1 MESLPKENYN
11 PNLKSK
17 LLLLP
22 DYLIENYIFP
32 YLSGKELFFN
42 VRAVHPYLHE
52 IVKSSWGNSIKE
64 EMFSQLKNL
73 AFIYEKDALTK
84 AYEFKLQYLL
94 NYRNLIMLYNLN
106 ANIMEVFESCVDYI
120 SNDNILKLIIVFLGI
135 FVENNLMNIM
145 LDNTID
151 IDSKKLV
158 LIESLKNEELVE
170 EYKTRIALILDVN
183 NESEEENM
191 LFDGLNI
198 TFREIDRN
206 NIENI
211 NESCRLIYSFLQ
223 GLIEFQNLKKDI
235 NVLKLKIDKLF
246 KKIQLETELW
256 PKRKKFF
263 ENAYKILL
271 YSKSSSEKFQFI
283 NNLFNFYSIRS
294 PLYEFREEVYGLMVE
309 LRNIM
314 EAKKSQIINR
324 IKEDNNE
331 INDNIMSDVSDILF
345 KNILDRR
352 LLLTKKIVITE
363 KFFEIF
369 VECDLLNIKISK
381 DTICKIKN
389 EEIKLDELLKC
400 LLLTS
405 HTYPN
410 DINTDTILK
419 VYALLKINLEEDQN
433 LFIISKCQKEDN
445 EISLENKKE
454 IEYLKR
460 QKEGLIKQKEKAEQ
474 MLNILK
480 LFSES
485 QVKYLLNKEK
495 YKPLLYIL
503 TKIDDNNGRLIKIER
518 IEELL
523 KRDDMENVIFTENE
537 INEEE
542 YKNLENLE
550 VNEKLFKNI
559 ETALMNRINY
569 FFQQENIVTKKIL
582 TERDFSFEDEQNQN
596 EVDDNKINTKEE
608 NNEDD
613 LKEK

>member
-1 MESLPKENYN
+1 
-11 PNLKSK
+11 
-17 LLLLP
+17 
-22 DYLIENYIFP
+22 
-32 YLSGKELFFN
+32 
-42 VRAVHPYLHE
+42 
-52 IVKSSWGNSIKE
+52 
-64 EMFSQLKNL
+64 
-73 AFIYEKDALTK
+73 
-84 AYEFKLQYLL
+84 
-94 NYRNLIMLYNLN
+94 MLYNLN
-106 ANIMEVFESCVDYI
+106 ANIMEVFESCVDCI

-198 TFREIDRN
+198 TFREINRD

-246 KKIQLETELW
+246 QKIQLETELW

-485 QVKYLLNKEK
+485 QGKYLLNKEK

-582 TERDFSFEDEQNQN
+582 TERDFNLEDEQNQN
-596 EVDDNKINTKEE
+596 EIDDNKINTKEE